1 MGTFE
6 AGQHQAVGAA
16 RAQVLVMQRSGPFAD
31 AGSWAS
37 WRWESAWSPRSCRPV
52 AQPSDGHG
60 RQPGYVSRLIHSLP
74 PSG

>member
-16 RAQVLVMQRSGPFAD
+16 RAQVLAMQRSGPFAD

-37 WRWESAWSPRSCRPV
+37 WRWESAWSAP
-52 AQPSDGHG
+52 
-60 RQPGYVSRLIHSLP
+60 LLP
-74 PSG
+74 PGRPTQ